1 MSSDFLNEL
10 AAVIQQRKQA
20 DPEESYTAG
29 MYHRGQDQIL
39 KKLGEEITETIIA
52 SKSGENDS
60 IIHEV
65 ADLWFHSLILLS
77 YHNLSPDRVI
87 DELKQRF
94 GRSGISEKSGR
105 KQQSRRKQVI

>member
-20 DPEESYTAG
+20 DPEKSYTASL
-29 MYHRGQDQIL
+29 YDRGLDQIL

-60 IIHEV
+60 IIHEI

-87 DELKQRF
+87 DELERRF
-94 GRSGISEKSGR
+94 GKSGISEKADR
-105 KQQSRRKQVI
+105 KRQPPRKQVI